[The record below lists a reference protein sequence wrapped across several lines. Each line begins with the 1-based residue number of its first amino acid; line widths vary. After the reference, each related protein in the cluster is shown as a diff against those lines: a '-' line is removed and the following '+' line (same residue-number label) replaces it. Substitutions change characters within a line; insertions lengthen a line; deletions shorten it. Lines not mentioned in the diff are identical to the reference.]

1 MRQSSITETKNEI
14 LSLYKKKIVIEN
26 AIKRKKR
33 RQEEFLNSFKNRIE
47 LKFVKILK
55 KIIKLNECSLA
66 LNDEENLK
74 NLITQVEKIDEKI
87 KAKENLKK
95 ELEKKK
101 ETMECL
107 FDKVIYSE
115 NLAKDKGIF
124 NKKVEKK
131 VDKKINLKITEH
143 GLLRYLER
151 VKRVDL
157 DSIKSEILEI
167 FYKDEF
173 RKNGEFEKNGVRY
186 IIQGNKIITVINK
199 LPQKK
204 KEISK
209 YMLYYSRYRKSQCNV
224 SR

>member
-14 LSLYKKKIVIEN
+14 LSLYKEKIVIEN

-101 ETMECL
+101 KL
-107 FDKVIYSE
+107 WNV
-115 NLAKDKGIF
+115 
-124 NKKVEKK
+124 
-131 VDKKINLKITEH
+131 
-143 GLLRYLER
+143 YL
-151 VKRVDL
+151 
-157 DSIKSEILEI
+157 IKL
-167 FYKDEF
+167 
-173 RKNGEFEKNGVRY
+173 Y
-186 IIQGNKIITVINK
+186 IQRI
-199 LPQKK
+199 
-204 KEISK
+204 
-209 YMLYYSRYRKSQCNV
+209 
-224 SR
+224 

>member
-74 NLITQVEKIDEKI
+74 NLIAQVEKIDEKI

-115 NLAKDKGIF
+115 NLAKDKDIF

-209 YMLYYSRYRKSQCNV
+209 YMLYYSRYRKSRCKV

>member
-1 MRQSSITETKNEI
+1 MK
-14 LSLYKKKIVIEN
+14 
-26 AIKRKKR
+26 
-33 RQEEFLNSFKNRIE
+33 
-47 LKFVKILK
+47 
-55 KIIKLNECSLA
+55 
-66 LNDEENLK
+66 
-74 NLITQVEKIDEKI
+74 KIDEKI
-87 KAKENLKK
+87 KVKENLKR
-95 ELEKKK
+95 ELEIKK

-115 NLAKDKGIF
+115 NLAKDIF

-131 VDKKINLKITEH
+131 IDKKINLKITEH

-199 LPQKK
+199 LPQKE

-209 YMLYYSRYRKSQCNV
+209 YMLYYSRYRKSRCKV

>member
-1 MRQSSITETKNEI
+1 MRQNSITETKNEI
-14 LSLYKKKIVIEN
+14 LSLYKEKIVIEN

-33 RQEEFLNSFKNRIE
+33 RQEEFLNSFKNRVE
-47 LKFVKILK
+47 LKFVKIFK

-74 NLITQVEKIDEKI
+74 NLTTQVKKIDEKI

-115 NLAKDKGIF
+115 NLAKDIF

-131 VDKKINLKITEH
+131 IDKKINLKITEH

-199 LPQKK
+199 LPQKE

-209 YMLYYSRYRKSQCNV
+209 YMLYYSRYRKSRCKV